1 MTTLSE
7 APLIESIIEI
17 RWGEHKLEPNKPVEF
32 KFLAEDTDFFP
43 GQFHGIANSKGFVFV
58 EQINKDVPPIIPHL
72 VRYRF
77 RRSEGQW
84 PCYQIGLGIFTVN
97 QVNEGYDWETFKK
110 DILAGLQMLDKGH
123 PVGLRR
129 LPVIGIEMRYRDGFL
144 FGGGETSTQF
154 LKNKLK
160 INFQPPEEVLESPNL
175 AKKVENYNLS
185 FKIALEKPKGLLII
199 SLAEELINGQLGFIM
214 DTIVRSADDL
224 KPMFEMGSLE
234 IWLEEAHNIQKHA
247 FRTLINPAY
256 ANSFK

>member
-7 APLIESIIEI
+7 TPLIESIIEI

-32 KFLAEDTDFFP
+32 KFSAEDTDFFP
-43 GQFHGIANSKGFVFV
+43 GQFHSVANSYGFVFV
-58 EQINKDVPPIIPHL
+58 EQINKDAPPIIPHI

-77 RRSEGQW
+77 RRSEGKW

-123 PVGLRR
+123 PVGLRE
-129 LPVIGIEMRYRDGFL
+129 LPVIGIEMRYQDGFL

-154 LKNKLK
+154 LRNKLK
-160 INFQPPEEVLESPNL
+160 INFQPPEEVLQSSDL

-185 FKIALEKPKGLLII
+185 FKIPSENPKGVLII
-199 SLAEELINGQLGFIM
+199 NLVEGLINGQPGFIM
-214 DTIVRSADDL
+214 NTIVRSADDM
-224 KPMFEMGSLE
+224 KPRFEMDSLE
-234 IWLEEAHNIQKHA
+234 VWLEEAHNIQRHA

-256 ANSFK
+256 ADSFK